1 MTLMNTFAFFIHLMM
16 MPPVCAG
23 SCRVKKCC
31 VYQMSQIKYFCT
43 YQTTKRQTTT
53 TIIIRMARESE
64 RDRERKTRNKK
75 TYHIFPFRF
84 ALMRT
89 KEAKAELSQT
99 HQHLDLCEPPFAT
112 RHPLPFMQHSC
123 NGQKLFL
130 Y

>member
-1 MTLMNTFAFFIHLMM
+1 MTLMNTFAFFIRLMM

-53 TIIIRMARESE
+53 IIIRMARE
-64 RDRERKTRNKK
+64 RERQGAQDQEQKK

>member
-1 MTLMNTFAFFIHLMM
+1 MTLMNTFAFFIRLMM

-53 TIIIRMARESE
+53 IIIRMARERE